1 MAFAWPL
8 FLKGHTCSFSF
19 SFLGWHFGECA
30 RMELRGE
37 STASGDLPSPLSP
50 SLFLPP
56 PPASFPGQGHGACS
70 WANRC
75 DMDM

>member
-37 STASGDLPSPLSP
+37 STATGDPPHPLPT
-50 SLFLPP
+50 
-56 PPASFPGQGHGACS
+56 PAFQGKAMAHVAERAWVHSASVGQQV
-70 WANRC
+70 
-75 DMDM
+75 